1 MSLHNATYI
10 NQLIQD
16 GNNDSLGIQNFYSST
31 LLANQAKDHII
42 RIPIGDFFVQHMD
55 EFRDIIQIY
64 NIPETMFYR
73 PKMLSLEVYGTTE
86 LWLAILRL
94 NKMRNVTEFHK
105 PVILLWNA
113 DSIKELINVFFKR
126 EA

>member
-10 NQLIQD
+10 NQFIQD
-16 GNNDSLGIQNFYSST
+16 GNNDSLGIQNFFTST
-31 LLANQAKDHII
+31 LLANQTKDHII